1 LGPHF
6 KRPDIPKSTY
16 EQPPATIGSR
26 TLQYGSE
33 VASDWYTLF
42 GSDRLNQLVQ
52 ESLLANPDLEAAR
65 HNLRAAEFEL
75 EAVAGS
81 ALPQVQLGAKAARA
95 KVNGS
100 LLYEPNDQL
109 QVTANQFTIG
119 PSLAYDLDVFGRLR
133 RTIEAQAA
141 QTSSVDRQTLNVYI
155 TLIDQVVTT
164 AFNYAAE
171 VEQIE
176 VTQQLVS
183 DLQAQ
188 YNLTHLLEDAGKIVR
203 SETLQAQAQ
212 LETTRA
218 TLPALEKQRD
228 VYRNTLL
235 QLTGKAPQ
243 EEGAPQIALRDFTL
257 PASLPVSLPSQLV
270 RQRPDVLEA
279 EDLLHAAS
287 AQIGVAEAAR
297 FPSFNLSG
305 QFAQQ
310 SIKTG
315 DLFTQ
320 AGSIWSA
327 GLNVTAPIFEGGTL
341 RAREKQA
348 RERFAQTQ
356 SQYRSTVLSAF
367 VEVQNSLEALQ
378 HDEDDFAAHA
388 KALEAARANRDLAR
402 QQFEQGRV
410 NELVVLTAEQQYQS
424 AALGSVQANVQ
435 RFDDTAK
442 LFHALGGGWWRGGD
456 PRLLPNDSNSGDSP

>member
-1 LGPHF
+1 
-6 KRPDIPKSTY
+6 
-16 EQPPATIGSR
+16 
-26 TLQYGSE
+26 
-33 VASDWYTLF
+33 VADDWYTLF
-42 GSDRLNQLVQ
+42 GSDRLNQLVR
-52 ESLLANPDLEAAR
+52 ESLTANPDLEAAR

-75 EAVAGS
+75 EAVAGT
-81 ALPQVQLGAKAARA
+81 ALPQVQLAAKASRA

-100 LLYEPNDQL
+100 LLYEPNDRL
-109 QVTANQFTIG
+109 QVTANQYTIG
-119 PSLAYDLDVFGRLR
+119 PALAYDLDVFGRLR

-141 QTSSVDRQTLNVYI
+141 QTSSVERQTLNVYI

-176 VTQQLVS
+176 VTRQLVS

-188 YNLTHLLEDAGKIVR
+188 YDLTHLLEDAGKIVR

-243 EEGAPQIALRDFTL
+243 DGAAPQIALRDFAL
-257 PASLPVSLPSQLV
+257 PTSLPVTLPSQLV

-279 EDLLHAAS
+279 EDLLHVAS
-287 AQIGVAEAAR
+287 AEIGVAEAAR
-297 FPSFNLSG
+297 FPSFDLSG

-310 SIKTG
+310 SIKTS
-315 DLFTQ
+315 DLFDH

-327 GLNVTAPIFEGGTL
+327 GLNVTAPIFAGGTL
-341 RAREKQA
+341 RAREKQS
-348 RERFAQTQ
+348 RERYAAAQ

-402 QQFEQGRV
+402 QQFELGRV

-424 AALGSVQANVQ
+424 AALGAVQANVQ

-442 LFHALGGGWWRGGD
+442 LFHALGGGWWRGAD
-456 PRLLPNDSNSGDSP
+456 PRLLPSEKEPPR

>member
-1 LGPHF
+1 
-6 KRPDIPKSTY
+6 
-16 EQPPATIGSR
+16 
-26 TLQYGSE
+26 

-109 QVTANQFTIG
+109 QITANQFTIG

-243 EEGAPQIALRDFTL
+243 EEGAPQ
-257 PASLPVSLPSQLV
+257 PPSCSTRSV
-270 RQRPDVLEA
+270 
-279 EDLLHAAS
+279 AAGGAAGTRGCYRTTATAVTHHEPFGPG
-287 AQIGVAEAAR
+287 AQGTAR
-297 FPSFNLSG
+297 
-305 QFAQQ
+305 
-310 SIKTG
+310 
-315 DLFTQ
+315 
-320 AGSIWSA
+320 
-327 GLNVTAPIFEGGTL
+327 
-341 RAREKQA
+341 RAI
-348 RERFAQTQ
+348 
-356 SQYRSTVLSAF
+356 
-367 VEVQNSLEALQ
+367 
-378 HDEDDFAAHA
+378 
-388 KALEAARANRDLAR
+388 
-402 QQFEQGRV
+402 
-410 NELVVLTAEQQYQS
+410 
-424 AALGSVQANVQ
+424 
-435 RFDDTAK
+435 
-442 LFHALGGGWWRGGD
+442 
-456 PRLLPNDSNSGDSP
+456 